1 MVNDKQQE
9 MLKKIDQAISNLR
22 RGKKKLS
29 ISKIAEKAEIAR
41 KTIYNRPELKQRCE
55 QAIHIQEEQ
64 NRAGEEVAASSV
76 PQVEKNRPLTGRKLL
91 EERYRRSRED
101 LKLER
106 ERNAKLLENNRQLVL
121 EKAELKNRI
130 QMLQQQA
137 DRLNAQK
144 VKSLKK

>member
-1 MVNDKQQE
+1 MVNDKQQK

-64 NRAGEEVAASSV
+64 NRAEQEVAASSV
-76 PQVEKNRPLTGRKLL
+76 PQVENRPLTGRKLL
-91 EERYRRSRED
+91 EERYRKSRKD

-130 QMLQQQA
+130 QMLQQQME
-137 DRLNAQK
+137 RFNAQK
-144 VKSLKK
+144 VKPLKK